1 MTRAEPSRGAA
12 PGADLRPAGLL
23 TTERGRALAVL
34 SGAVLVQWAA
44 MMSVFPA
51 LPSISGAL
59 RIGPDALGLV
69 MMVSSLL
76 MTVLNVPAGVAA
88 DRRGR
93 RPVIVAGLALSA
105 LGVLVSALWAAAWPF
120 LAGWVIFGIGRG
132 LFTSPA
138 FTVPAD
144 TYGPQERGKA
154 IGILA
159 GAIGAGSVL
168 GYVAGGLA
176 LAVATWQTVL
186 MADAVLLVA
195 ACALTWFA
203 LPETARELHAAPLRN
218 ALAQTFAWYR
228 RRVVLLS
235 GVVAGLSF
243 AVGVAATFLVPF
255 SLAGL
260 AASPFVIAL
269 VFVPYEVMASAGT
282 VLAGAVSD
290 KVGRRLPLLLAL
302 LLVAVAL
309 AGLPVAG
316 VTVWSVALVYAFV
329 GLAEG
334 PVISLSTTMVTDDVL
349 KADPRR
355 VGAALGANR
364 LVQGLGPIL
373 GPAAGGLLAERAGLG
388 ARYWI
393 LAAVLAATAVLAAF
407 LPETWAGKEAAR

>member
-1 MTRAEPSRGAA
+1 MTRSEPRPGPA
-12 PGADLRPAGLL
+12 PATDLRLSGLL
-23 TTERGRALAVL
+23 TTERGRGLAVL

-51 LPSISGAL
+51 LPSISGSL
-59 RIGPDALGLV
+59 GVGPDALGLV
-69 MMVSSLL
+69 LMVSSLL

-88 DRRGR
+88 DRYGR
-93 RPVIVAGLALSA
+93 KPVIVGGLAVSA

-120 LAGWVIFGIGRG
+120 LTGWVLFGIGRG

-144 TYGPQERGKA
+144 TYGPHERGKA

-159 GAIGAGSVL
+159 GAIGTGSVL

-176 LAVATWQTVL
+176 LTAATWQAVL
-186 MADAVLLVA
+186 AADAALLLA

-203 LPETARELHAAPLRN
+203 LPETAQERHVAPLRT
-218 ALAQTFAWYR
+218 AVAQTFAWYR

-235 GVVAGLSF
+235 GIVAGLSF

-255 SLAGL
+255 SLTGL

-269 VFVPYEVMASAGT
+269 VFIPYELVASAGT
-282 VLAGAVSD
+282 VLAGAISD
-290 KVGRRLPLLLAL
+290 KVGRRLPLLIAL
-302 LLVAVAL
+302 LLVAAAL
-309 AGLPVAG
+309 AGLPIAG
-316 VTVWSVALVYAFV
+316 VTVWSVALAYAIV

-355 VGAALGANR
+355 IGAALGANR
-364 LVQGLGPIL
+364 LVQGIGPIL
-373 GPAAGGLLAERAGLG
+373 GPVVGGLLAERAGLG

-393 LAAVLAATAVLAAF
+393 LAAVLAATAVLVAF